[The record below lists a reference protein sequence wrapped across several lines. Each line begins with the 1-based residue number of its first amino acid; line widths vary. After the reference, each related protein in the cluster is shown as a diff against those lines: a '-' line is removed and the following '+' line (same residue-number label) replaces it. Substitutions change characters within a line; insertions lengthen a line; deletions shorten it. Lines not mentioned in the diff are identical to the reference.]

1 MGMAWRS
8 TSTTG
13 SRSPMRRAGRD
24 GCTVLLVVA
33 GAFSG
38 NALAD
43 YGTDQTGF
51 AAAGRYD
58 LIEQQLEPMQAKAPL
73 RTRDQ
78 HALCLA
84 YAKLK
89 RYDRL
94 LPCLDRL
101 QALVDKGDRRTRIF
115 GLDDAT
121 PAIHLMRA
129 EALTDLGD
137 YAGARQSANE
147 ALIWLRREGSGDHD
161 MVVNAYAAV
170 AVAVALQG
178 DGTLARQTVELLKGF
193 RVDSDYKRAKAMA
206 LARAN
211 MAIGAWS
218 DVINVLESSEAS
230 FQFDK
235 MLDNF
240 LSGAAFAGRNNW
252 VWIELPRAFMLHKAQ
267 LEVGRVELARAGF
280 DRLLSMVEL
289 PVNAEIYWQV
299 LVERARIAE
308 RDAQWDKAME
318 LYRRARD
325 VIESQRRSV
334 RTETSKIGF
343 TNDKQSVYHGIVR
356 VALKQG
362 NKVLAVEMAEQ
373 AKSRTLVDILAGKS
387 DFASHG
393 ARAGQIDAAFS
404 EFNRWDAE
412 LALQSPE
419 FSATRRAELL
429 ALRQQALVRLKAL
442 APQLAS
448 LVSVGGVGVGQM
460 ADGLAP
466 KETLVGFFGAGA
478 TLYGYTVAGA
488 EVRVHQLDGQGL
500 DTDITEF
507 RQSIKKRRKQTRELA
522 ELLYRR
528 LLGPMQASLHGRDL
542 LIVPHGSLH
551 YLPFAALHDGQRYVV
566 QGRAL
571 RYLPT
576 AMLLGLLP
584 SAKTVAGNPRDQ
596 IGRLLILGNPDL
608 GQAALDLPAAQEE
621 AQALQTMF
629 AKNSELLIRGSATE
643 TAMKQRAVDFSHV
656 HVASHGEFSADAP
669 LTSRLRLAADG
680 VNDGVLTVSEIY
692 GLHLK
697 ADHVMLSACE
707 TGLGQVSNGD
717 DVVGL
722 TRGFLYAGARNVT
735 GSLWEVD
742 DEATAELSKRL
753 YLNLRNGLPVSRA
766 LADAQ
771 EAVLAKK
778 PHPYYWAAFTLN
790 GTGR

>member
-1 MGMAWRS
+1 MDMAWPL
-8 TSTTG
+8 TSITG
-13 SRSPMRRAGRD
+13 SRRHVFSRGRAGCV
-24 GCTVLLVVA
+24 GVA
-33 GAFSG
+33 LAMLACGAW
-38 NALAD
+38 AD

-51 AAAGRYD
+51 AATGRYD
-58 LIEQQLEPMQAKAPL
+58 LIEQQLEPMQAKGPL

-94 LPCLDRL
+94 LPCLERL
-101 QALVDKGDRRTRIF
+101 QTLVDKGDRRTRIF

-129 EALTDLGD
+129 EALTDIGD
-137 YAGARQSANE
+137 YVGARQSANE
-147 ALIWLRREGSGDHD
+147 ALIWLRREGSSDHD

-193 RVDSDYKRAKAMA
+193 KVDGDYKRAKAMA
-206 LARAN
+206 LARAS
-211 MAIGAWS
+211 MSIGAWA
-218 DVINVLESSEAS
+218 DVVNVLESSEAS

-240 LSGAAFAGRNNW
+240 LSGAAFSGRNNW

-267 LEVGRVELARAGF
+267 LEVGRVDLARAGF
-280 DRLLSMVEL
+280 DRLLLMAEL

-318 LYRRARD
+318 LYRRARE

-343 TNDKQSVYHGIVR
+343 TNDKQAVYHGIVR
-356 VALKQG
+356 VALKLG

-373 AKSRTLVDILAGKS
+373 AKSRTLVDILASKS
-387 DFASHG
+387 DFGSHG
-393 ARAGQIDAAFS
+393 VKAGEIGAAFA
-404 EFNRWDAE
+404 EFNRLDSE
-412 LALQSPE
+412 LAIQSPE
-419 FSATRRAELL
+419 FSAARRTELL
-429 ALRQQALVRLKAL
+429 GQRQQALSRLKGL

-448 LVSVGGVGVGQM
+448 LVSTGGVGVSQI
-460 ADGLAP
+460 AAGLAP
-466 KETLVGFFGAGA
+466 KETLVGFFGVGSM
-478 TLYGYTVAGA
+478 LYGYTLAGS
-488 EVRVHQLDGQGL
+488 EIRIHQLDGQSL
-500 DTDITEF
+500 DTDVAEF
-507 RQSIKKRRKQTRELA
+507 RQSIKKRRKQTRDLA
-522 ELLYRR
+522 EALFRR
-528 LLGPMQASLHGRDL
+528 LLGPMQTSLSGRDL

-566 QGRAL
+566 QGRAI

-584 SAKTVAGNPRDQ
+584 NPRTATAGAKDQ
-596 IGRLLILGNPDL
+596 ISKLLILGNPDL
-608 GQAALDLPAAQEE
+608 GQVTLDLPAAQEE
-621 AQALQTMF
+621 AQALQAMF
-629 AKNSELLIRGSATE
+629 AKNSELLLRKSATE
-643 TAMKQRAVDFSHV
+643 SVLKQRAVNFSHL

-680 VNDGVLTVSEIY
+680 ENDGVLTVSEIY
-692 GLHLK
+692 GLHLN

-742 DEATAELSKRL
+742 DDATAELAKRL
-753 YLNLRNGLPVSRA
+753 YHNLKNGVPVGRA
-766 LADAQ
+766 LSEAQ
-771 EAVLAKK
+771 ESVLTKK

>member
-1 MGMAWRS
+1 MNGLGRAW
-8 TSTTG
+8 
-13 SRSPMRRAGRD
+13 
-24 GCTVLLVVA
+24 CTVMVA
-33 GAFSG
+33 AMTALGG
-38 NALAD
+38 NAWAD

-51 AAAGRYD
+51 AASGRFD
-58 LIEQQLEPMQAKAPL
+58 LIEQQLEPMIAKGPL

-94 LPCLDRL
+94 MSCLDQL

-137 YAGARQSANE
+137 YTGARLAANE

-193 RVDSDYKRAKAMA
+193 KVGSDYKRAKAMA

-211 MAIGAWS
+211 MAIGAWA

-235 MLDNF
+235 MLDTF
-240 LSGAAFAGRNNW
+240 LSGAAFTGRNNW

-267 LEVGRVELARAGF
+267 LEVGRLDLARQGF
-280 DRLLSMVEL
+280 DRLLSMAEL

-308 RDAQWDKAME
+308 RDAQWDKAIE

-343 TNDKQSVYHGIVR
+343 TNDKQAVYHGIVR
-356 VALKQG
+356 VALKLG
-362 NKVLAVEMAEQ
+362 NKVLAVETAEQ
-373 AKSRTLVDILAGKS
+373 AKSRTLVDILASKS
-387 DFASHG
+387 EFGSYSANESDIAAVFA
-393 ARAGQIDAAFS
+393 
-404 EFNRWDAE
+404 EFNRLDAS
-412 LALQSPE
+412 LAIQSPE
-419 FSATRRAELL
+419 FSAARRAELS
-429 ALRQQALVRLKAL
+429 AQRQQALSRLNRL

-448 LVSVGGVGVGQM
+448 LVSAGGVGVAQM
-460 ADGLAP
+460 AAGLGV
-466 KETLVGFFGAGA
+466 KETLVGFFGAGSV
-478 TLYGYTVAGA
+478 LYGYTVSGA

-500 DTDITEF
+500 DADVAEF
-507 RQSIKKRRKQTRELA
+507 RQSIKKRRKQSRELA
-522 ELLYRR
+522 ELLYKR
-528 LLGPMQASLHGRDL
+528 LLGPMQQSMVGRDL

-551 YLPFAALHDGQRYVV
+551 YLPFAALHDGEHYLL
-566 QGRAL
+566 QGRAV

-576 AMLLGLLP
+576 ATLLGLLP
-584 SAKTVAGNPRDQ
+584 GPRSVTGNLKEQVAK
-596 IGRLLILGNPDL
+596 LLILGNPDL

-621 AQALQTMF
+621 AQALYMMF
-629 AKNSELLIRGSATE
+629 MKNSELLLRNSATE
-643 TAMKQRAVDFSHV
+643 SVVKRRAVEFSHV

-669 LTSRLRLAADG
+669 LTSRLRLTADAA
-680 VNDGVLTVSEIY
+680 NDGALTVSEIY
-692 GLHLK
+692 GLRLK

-742 DEATAELSKRL
+742 DDATAELSKRL
-753 YLNLRNGLPVSRA
+753 YLNLKNGVPVARA
-766 LADAQ
+766 LAEAQ
-771 EAVLAKK
+771 ESVLARK
-778 PHPYYWAAFTLN
+778 PHPYYWAAFTLS
-790 GTGR
+790 GAGR

>member
-1 MGMAWRS
+1 MTQSVRVWRTGVQWLLAMLSSGAW
-8 TSTTG
+8 
-13 SRSPMRRAGRD
+13 
-24 GCTVLLVVA
+24 
-33 GAFSG
+33 
-38 NALAD
+38 AD

-51 AAAGRYD
+51 AATGRYD
-58 LIEQQLEPMQAKAPL
+58 LIERQLEPMLAMGPL

-94 LPCLDRL
+94 MPCLDRL
-101 QALVDKGDRRTRIF
+101 QGLVDKGDRRTRIF

-129 EALTDLGD
+129 EALTDMGD

-193 RVDSDYKRAKAMA
+193 KVDSDYKRAKAMA

-211 MAIGAWS
+211 MSIGAWA

-240 LSGAAFAGRNNW
+240 LSGAAFTGRNNW

-267 LEVGRVELARAGF
+267 LEVGRLEVARAGF
-280 DRLLSMVEL
+280 DRLLSMSEL
-289 PVNAEIYWQV
+289 SVNAEVYWQV

-308 RDAQWDKAME
+308 RDGQWDMAMD

-325 VIESQRRSV
+325 VVESQRRSV

-356 VALKQG
+356 VALKLG
-362 NKVLAVEMAEQ
+362 DKVLAVEMAEQ
-373 AKSRTLVDILAGKS
+373 AKSRTLVDILASKS
-387 DFASHG
+387 DFGSDSSDAKG
-393 ARAGQIDAAFS
+393 ITAAFF
-404 EFNRWDAE
+404 EFTRLDGE
-412 LALQSPE
+412 LAIQSPE
-419 FSATRRAELL
+419 SSAGRRNELL
-429 ALRQQALVRLKAL
+429 ALRRQALLRLKAL

-448 LVSVGGVGVGQM
+448 LVSAGGAGIAQM
-460 ADGLAP
+460 TAGLGA
-466 KETLVGFFGAGA
+466 KETLVGFFGIGPV
-478 TLYGYTVAGA
+478 LYGYTVSGA
-488 EVRVHQLDGQGL
+488 EVRVHQLDGNGL
-500 DTDITEF
+500 DADVNEF
-507 RQSIKKRRKQTRELA
+507 RQSIKKRRKQSRELG
-522 ELLYRR
+522 EQLHRR
-528 LLGPMQASLHGRDL
+528 LLAPMQGSLAGRDL

-551 YLPFAALHDGQRYVV
+551 YLPFAALHDGQRYLV

-576 AMLLGLLP
+576 AMLLGLMP
-584 SAKTVAGNPRDQ
+584 SAKSPTNSSREQVAK
-596 IGRLLILGNPDL
+596 LLILGNPDL

-621 AQALQTMF
+621 AQALQMMF
-629 AKNSELLIRGSATE
+629 AKNSELLVRQHATE
-643 TAMKQRAVDFSHV
+643 TVIKQRAVGFSHV

-680 VNDGVLTVSEIY
+680 ANDGVLTVSEIY
-692 GLHLK
+692 GLRLK

-742 DEATAELSKRL
+742 DDATAELSKRL
-753 YLNLRNGLPVSRA
+753 YLNLRNGIPVSRA
-766 LADAQ
+766 LAEAQ
-771 EAVLAKK
+771 ESVLAKK